1 MFNKVRYESFAEMG
15 NNPASVEMDSRDLIL
30 NKDRFP
36 SLPNFTK
43 KFIVEHEKGH
53 LKYDTDSEQLADEY
67 ALQSLYKSEK
77 KSLKKSI
84 KALVDIL
91 PEDDQ
96 RIETLYNK
104 ALEIDKGNSMNRFNM
119 NSFLAGNSGHLRTV
133 RYNADGDADGADA
146 DAFSADRRGR
156 GRKRYIT
163 ICGYAMTPAEVAIL
177 ILCGLAFFKI
187 LK

>member
-1 MFNKVRYESFAEMG
+1 MFNKIRYEGFAEMG

-30 NKDRFP
+30 NRDRFP
-36 SLPNFTK
+36 TLPNFTK
-43 KFIVEHEKGH
+43 KFIIEHEKGH
-53 LKYDTDSEQLADEY
+53 LNYDTDSEQLADEY

-104 ALEIDKGNSMNRFNM
+104 ALEIDKRNTMNKFNM
-119 NSFLAGNSGHLRTV
+119 TNFLAGNSGRLRTV
-133 RYNADGDADGADA
+133 RYNANGDADTADA
-146 DAFSADRRGR
+146 DTFPADRQGR
-156 GRKRYIT
+156 RRKRYIS

-177 ILCGLAFFKI
+177 VLSVITIFK
-187 LK
+187 LVK